1 MGAKLKIFEQNLDFS
16 SDKMVITLKEI
27 TTVYDNKLIE
37 DLESRSYEFWH
48 LEGECGAIFELTGE
62 VINEFLPR
70 LQQFDKT
77 LDENTF
83 YKEDFYRLEL
93 SY

>member
-1 MGAKLKIFEQNLDFS
+1 MGAELKIFEQNADFS
-16 SDKMVITLKEI
+16 SGKIVITLKEI
-27 TTVYDNKLIE
+27 TTVCDNKLIE
-37 DLESRSYEFWH
+37 DLEGRSYEFWH